1 MEPIVALQD
10 TWAFA
15 SGLAAFAIEYI
26 TAILGRAYS
35 EEVSTDSAVVAAVA
49 VTAIVAIG
57 SYIASA
63 SAAFVAVAATRSTMK
78 APCLASQGSCCL
90 GCSRHPQLRQMELRN
105 LLGSSAAIVAAACL
119 ACSIKEFG
127 LGPDCTLVTVATTAL
142 PTLAD
147 PFDLL
152 IVAAIAKIDFGV
164 VAALLKGSPSVV
176 RVYLHRC
183 CENRVRA

>member
-1 MEPIVALQD
+1 MLDA
-10 TWAFA
+10 
-15 SGLAAFAIEYI
+15 
-26 TAILGRAYS
+26 
-35 EEVSTDSAVVAAVA
+35 AAVQP
-49 VTAIVAIG
+49 
-57 SYIASA
+57 ASVI
-63 SAAFVAVAATRSTMK
+63 FD
-78 APCLASQGSCCL
+78 PLA
-90 GCSRHPQLRQMELRN
+90 
-105 LLGSSAAIVAAACL
+105 
-119 ACSIKEFG
+119 
-127 LGPDCTLVTVATTAL
+127 DVATTAL

>member
-1 MEPIVALQD
+1 MEPIVALED

-35 EEVSTDSAVVAAVA
+35 EEVSTDSAAAVA

-63 SAAFVAVAATRSTMK
+63 SAAFVAVTATRSTMK

-127 LGPDCTLVTVATTAL
+127 LGPDCTFVTVATTAL

-147 PFDLL
+147 PCDLL

-164 VAALLKGSPSVV
+164 VAALLKGSPSVA